1 MAMSLSVGATL
12 SFIVNVWPRFDNNRR
27 AQDVAGLRDLL
38 GHLDDIDD
46 IFQAVGRE
54 VVGRTITL
62 SEFKAIVHAHPSAK
76 YIHQRE
82 LDFMFRM
89 FDKNRDGFL
98 EKNELR

>member
-1 MAMSLSVGATL
+1 VL
-12 SFIVNVWPRFDNNRR
+12 W
-27 AQDVAGLRDLL
+27 QDVEGLRDLL

-76 YIHQRE
+76 YMHQVKAQLPLTSIDWLHPMDWFWCLFKVLAR
-82 LDFMFRM
+82 L
-89 FDKNRDGFL
+89 
-98 EKNELR
+98 